1 MPGNGAEIYKTCR
14 EAAGLTQEQASEGL
28 NCSVRSLARYE
39 SGEQHVPDDIAYQ
52 MVVLY
57 DSQLLAVQH
66 LRLVSHVA
74 ADLLPPVAVLD
85 LPRAAIRIINQ
96 VRRFAERHRERELL
110 DIAEDGVISPEERPL
125 FDEIMDELHE
135 LVQAIMELGLSEEG
149 DGDHGKRKRGLPGQ
163 PGARSGGVPRP
174 GDHYPKGTGRMA
186 AHGQQNRQSHV
197 SDEGRR
203 DKGRHLLDLR
213 GQPGPRH
220 VVGKKTNAPRRQP
233 QGVRVQ
239 GLARKSE
246 NDSKVI
252 LPHFARKCKPT
263 TTIREGVTLL

>member
-1 MPGNGAEIYKTCR
+1 MPGNGIEVYRICR
-14 EAAGLTQEQASEGL
+14 EQAGLTQEQASEGL
-28 NCSVRSLARYE
+28 NCSVRQLARYE

-74 ADLLPPVAVLD
+74 AEVLPPVTVLD

-96 VRRFAERHRERELL
+96 VRRFADLHRERELL

-125 FDEIMDELHE
+125 FDEIMEELHE
-135 LVQAIMELGLSEEG
+135 LVQAIMELGISEDLPAERTTR
-149 DGDHGKRKRGLPGQ
+149 RK
-163 PGARSGGVPRP
+163 A
-174 GDHYPKGTGRMA
+174 
-186 AHGQQNRQSHV
+186 
-197 SDEGRR
+197 
-203 DKGRHLLDLR
+203 
-213 GQPGPRH
+213 RH
-220 VVGKKTNAPRRQP
+220 VVGIKKERPEAATSRRS
-233 QGVRVQ
+233 VQ

-252 LPHFARKCKPT
+252 LPHFARKCKSRT
-263 TTIREGVTLL
+263 TVREGVTLL

>member
-1 MPGNGAEIYKTCR
+1 MPGNGIEVYRICR
-14 EAAGLTQEQASEGL
+14 EQAGLTQEQASEGL
-28 NCSVRSLARYE
+28 NCSVRQLARYE

-74 ADLLPPVAVLD
+74 AEVLPPVTVLD

-96 VRRFAERHRERELL
+96 VRRFADLHRERELL

-125 FDEIMDELHE
+125 FDEIMEELHE
-135 LVQAIMELGLSEEG
+135 LVQAIMELGISEDLPAERTTR
-149 DGDHGKRKRGLPGQ
+149 RK
-163 PGARSGGVPRP
+163 A
-174 GDHYPKGTGRMA
+174 
-186 AHGQQNRQSHV
+186 
-197 SDEGRR
+197 
-203 DKGRHLLDLR
+203 
-213 GQPGPRH
+213 RH
-220 VVGKKTNAPRRQP
+220 VVGIKKERPEAATSRRS
-233 QGVRVQ
+233 VQ

-246 NDSKVI
+246 NDSEVI
-252 LPHFARKCKPT
+252 LPHFARKCKST

>member
-1 MPGNGAEIYKTCR
+1 MPGNGIEVYRICR
-14 EAAGLTQEQASEGL
+14 EQAGLTQEQASEGL
-28 NCSVRSLARYE
+28 NCSVRQLARYE

-74 ADLLPPVAVLD
+74 AEVLPPVTVLD

-96 VRRFAERHRERELL
+96 VRRFADLHRERELL

-125 FDEIMDELHE
+125 FDEIMEELHE
-135 LVQAIMELGLSEEG
+135 LVQAIMELGISENLPAERTTR
-149 DGDHGKRKRGLPGQ
+149 RK
-163 PGARSGGVPRP
+163 A
-174 GDHYPKGTGRMA
+174 
-186 AHGQQNRQSHV
+186 
-197 SDEGRR
+197 
-203 DKGRHLLDLR
+203 
-213 GQPGPRH
+213 RH
-220 VVGKKTNAPRRQP
+220 VVGIKKERPEAATSRRS
-233 QGVRVQ
+233 VQ

-252 LPHFARKCKPT
+252 LPHFARKCKSRT
-263 TTIREGVTLL
+263 TVREGVTLL